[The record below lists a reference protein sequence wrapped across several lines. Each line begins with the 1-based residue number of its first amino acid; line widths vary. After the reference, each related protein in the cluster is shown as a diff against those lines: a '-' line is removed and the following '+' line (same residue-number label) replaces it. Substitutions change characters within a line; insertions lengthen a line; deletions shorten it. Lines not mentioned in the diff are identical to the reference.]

1 MKIYT
6 ISMTLVQL
14 EYIVAVD
21 DYRHFATAAEKC
33 FVTQPTLSMQIQK
46 LEELMGVTIFDRS
59 KQPVVPTEVG
69 VRIIDQARKVLSEAR
84 KIDEIVDEEKGILS
98 GILRIGIL
106 PTLSPYLLPLFIRS
120 FIEKYP
126 EIEVVVDELVTEE
139 IIKKLEKN
147 QLDVGLFV
155 TPSGVNSLDE
165 RLIFDEEF
173 VAYISPEHELAKVNQ
188 IDPFLLNV
196 DDVWVLNEGH
206 CFRNQVLNI
215 CKPQQGIKDK
225 FRFQSG
231 SLEALKKIVDK
242 HGGMTL
248 LPELASLD
256 LPEKEQKK
264 LKWFK
269 EPQPVREV
277 SLITHRSFM
286 KRKMTQVLYEEIIKS
301 IPGEIKSKKN
311 TKVIR
316 WN

>member
-1 MKIYT
+1 
-6 ISMTLVQL
+6 MTLVQF

-21 DYRHFATAAEKC
+21 DHRHFATAAEKC

-46 LEELMGVTIFDRS
+46 LEEIMGVTIFDRS
-59 KQPVVPTEVG
+59 KHPVVPTEVG
-69 VRIIDQARKVLSEAR
+69 SRIIDQARKVLSEAR
-84 KIDEIVDEEKGILS
+84 KINEIVDEEKGVLN
-98 GILRIGIL
+98 GTLRIGIL

-126 EIEVVVDELVTEE
+126 NIEVVVDELVTGE
-139 IIKKLEKN
+139 IVKRLEKN

-155 TPSGVNSLDE
+155 TPSGVSTLDE
-165 RLIFDEEF
+165 HPIFNEEF
-173 VAYISPEHELAKVNQ
+173 VAYISPAHELNEVAS

-215 CKPQQGIKDK
+215 CQPQQGKLEQ

-248 LPELASLD
+248 LPELACID
-256 LPEKEQKK
+256 LPENEIEK

-269 EPQPVREV
+269 EPKPVREV
-277 SLITHRSFM
+277 SLVTHRSFM
-286 KRKMTQVLYEEIIKS
+286 KRKMTQVLYEEIANS
-301 IPGEIKSKKN
+301 IPKNIRSKKN